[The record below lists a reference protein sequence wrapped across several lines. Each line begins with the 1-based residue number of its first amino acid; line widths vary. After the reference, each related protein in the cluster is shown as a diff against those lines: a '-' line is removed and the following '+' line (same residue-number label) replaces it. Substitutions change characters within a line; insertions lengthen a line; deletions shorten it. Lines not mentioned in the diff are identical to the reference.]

1 MKSGR
6 KYLTIR
12 KFSELTHTTVDTL
25 KHYDEIGLLTPAYI
39 GENKYRYYL
48 PGAISDT
55 DAHSL
60 RQTCR
65 HPAEGDPEFYS
76 QRPSYGRYT
85 EV

>member
-39 GENKYRYYL
+39 GKTNT
-48 PGAISDT
+48 ATI
-55 DAHSL
+55 
-60 RQTCR
+60 
-65 HPAEGDPEFYS
+65 F
-76 QRPSYGRYT
+76 PSNP
-85 EV
+85 